1 MKNKNEICIVVQA
14 RLGSERVPGKM
25 LKPFSNSNLVDILF
39 KKLKNLKNI
48 SQSNIF
54 LSAYEEELKEVARE
68 NRINIYERSEES
80 AKSEGQPLS
89 EIYEWYNVLPYKYVI
104 LISACNPLLKVET
117 IDAFIESFIQSDK
130 DGSFAVFEKKTY
142 YWDKDLK
149 PITDWK
155 GSTIMNTKFVDPVYE
170 AAHCLYASRM
180 DWIGEGLWMDDKS
193 PAQPELFTME
203 ELEAFDIDYEWQF
216 KIAELLYDNIR

>member
-1 MKNKNEICIVVQA
+1 MKNKDEICIVVQA

-180 DWIGEGLWMDDKS
+180 DWIGDGLWMDDKS